1 MIYTVKTTRY
11 VSFKMN
17 ITKKINPFS
26 IEIDL
31 LTIEWGEGWNIYG
44 QNSFQSMM

>member
-17 ITKKINPFS
+17 ITKKFNPFS

-31 LTIEWGEGWNIYG
+31 LTIEGGGGVEI
-44 QNSFQSMM
+44 SMDENPFNQ